1 MMLKRWWTA
10 ANVALMTTFL
20 SALALAQQADP
31 SVDVTTT
38 TESTQTWYTNWYI
51 WAAVGVFLI
60 VVIALTNRGSRQT

>member
-10 ANVALMTTFL
+10 ANVALMTTFV

-31 SVDVTTT
+31 NVDVTV
-38 TESTQTWYTNWYI
+38 TETSQTTWYTNWYI

-60 VVIALTNRGSRQT
+60 IVIALTNRGSRQT